1 MFANPG
7 FKKEKKSIDNNI
19 SIFARNVRSIC
30 PKKQL
35 QELQSDLSG
44 EQNNIRKGLVNR
56 HCYFHCKPFNIVFC
70 F

>member
-35 QELQSDLSG
+35 QEL
-44 EQNNIRKGLVNR
+44 
-56 HCYFHCKPFNIVFC
+56 
-70 F
+70 